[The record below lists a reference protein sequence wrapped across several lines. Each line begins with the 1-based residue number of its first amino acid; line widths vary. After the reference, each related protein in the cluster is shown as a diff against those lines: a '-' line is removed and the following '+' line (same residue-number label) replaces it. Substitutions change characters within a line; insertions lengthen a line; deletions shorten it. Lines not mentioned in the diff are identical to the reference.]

1 MGNKNSPGAITAGI
15 AGSAPLT
22 TVTQKISNTCNK
34 HVTPAPNSAIG
45 TIDYYYDE
53 KKANSTAPWLSR
65 HFDFINRHKSCKHTV
80 PEYYLGYGN
89 KYIRKFTNE
98 LSPKLSDAGKAWLI
112 EARRL
117 LQKYM
122 EDGFVDNV
130 TKTKIITPCKAYPK
144 ASATIKTATTESLEL
159 DSDNFKTFAFGTH
172 PAAYIDAGLGNLSLA
187 DLARIGLTPDFKEW
201 FGADSWAQLGEILR
215 YLGHDKITKL
225 QKLSDKTLEEL
236 KRAGIRVADNII
248 QQGIEAAKREIGRQ
262 FDNIFRFPFL
272 PRLF

>member
-15 AGSAPLT
+15 AGSPPLT

-34 HVTPAPNSAIG
+34 HVTPAPDSAIG

-53 KKANSTAPWLSR
+53 KKANSTEPWLSR
-65 HFDFINRHKSCKHTV
+65 HFDFMNRHKSCKHTV
-80 PEYYLGYGN
+80 PEYYFGYGN

-98 LSPKLSDAGKAWLI
+98 LSPKLSSAGKTWLI

-117 LQKYM
+117 LQVYM
-122 EDGFVDNV
+122 EDGFKNNVDSTEV
-130 TKTKIITPCKAYPK
+130 ITECNDYPK
-144 ASATIKTATTESLEL
+144 AFGRVTTDTTESLEL
-159 DSDNFKTFAFGTH
+159 NNDNFKTFAFGTH
-172 PAAYIDAGLGNLSLA
+172 PPAYIDAGLGNLSLA

-225 QKLSDKTLEEL
+225 QELPDKTLEEL
-236 KRAGIRVADNII
+236 KRAGIRVTDNII
-248 QQGIEAAKREIGRQ
+248 QQGIEAAKREIARQ
-262 FDNIFRFPFL
+262 FDNIFRLPSL

>member
-89 KYIRKFTNE
+89 KYIRKFTSE
-98 LSPKLSDAGKAWLI
+98 LRPKLSQEGKKWLDR
-112 EARRL
+112 AREL

-122 EDGFVDNV
+122 EKGFVDNV
-130 TKTKIITPCKAYPK
+130 TKTEIITKCNAYPK
-144 ASATIKTATTESLEL
+144 AFGRVSTSANESLEL
-159 DSDNFKTFAFGTH
+159 DSSNFKTFAFGTH
-172 PAAYIDAGLGNLSLA
+172 PPAYIDAGLGNLSLA

-225 QKLSDKTLEEL
+225 QELPDKTLEEL
-236 KRAGIRVADNII
+236 KRAGIRVTNNII
-248 QQGIEAAKREIGRQ
+248 QHGIEAAKREIARQ
-262 FDNIFRFPFL
+262 FDNIFRLPSL